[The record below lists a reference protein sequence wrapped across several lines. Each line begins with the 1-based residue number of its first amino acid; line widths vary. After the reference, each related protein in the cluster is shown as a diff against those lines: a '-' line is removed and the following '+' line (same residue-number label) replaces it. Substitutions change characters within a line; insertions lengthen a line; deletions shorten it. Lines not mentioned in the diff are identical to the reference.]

1 MQLQMVFWYCDHY
14 PTKSWGLWQNGGYCT
29 SHCYGRLWFAKKWK
43 HFIFNLLL
51 RIMVF
56 LTTKQDHDERMSKMI
71 KEWPHLTYLKNICT
85 HNIHANV
92 NSKICPMDN
101 VSVKIGVCK
110 GKWFTLGF
118 TWHANL
124 SFTLTLIWTCKF
136 AHNIIIYT
144 RHNYF

>member
-1 MQLQMVFWYCDHY
+1 
-14 PTKSWGLWQNGGYCT
+14 
-29 SHCYGRLWFAKKWK
+29 
-43 HFIFNLLL
+43 
-51 RIMVF
+51 MVF

-110 GKWFTLGF
+110 GK
-118 TWHANL
+118 
-124 SFTLTLIWTCKF
+124 
-136 AHNIIIYT
+136 
-144 RHNYF
+144 